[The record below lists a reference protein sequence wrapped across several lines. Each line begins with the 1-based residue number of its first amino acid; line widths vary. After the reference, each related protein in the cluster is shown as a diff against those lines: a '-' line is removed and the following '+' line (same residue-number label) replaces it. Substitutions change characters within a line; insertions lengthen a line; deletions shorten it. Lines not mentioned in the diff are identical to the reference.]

1 MTHGRKT
8 RTGCWLPRGA
18 WINHASRV
26 VGALALTLLLS
37 ACLPGLYQP
46 PPQLLSDPAAEGADD
61 AELHLTRQP
70 YTIIPGWETSDHA
83 GMLPA
88 FLRSCER
95 IARRPVN
102 EPFGN
107 HRFFGLVADWNALC
121 EGARAV
127 SGQNANAIRYFF
139 ESRFEPY
146 LVSNKDNPE
155 GLFTGY
161 YEAELHGAWQPDSRY
176 SVPIYARPDDLIA
189 VDLGAF
195 RAEWAGRNI
204 AGRLEGDAF
213 VPYPSR
219 ADINKGELSGRQ
231 LEILWVDSHIDAF
244 FLHIQGSGRV
254 IMENGSYVRVG
265 YAGRNG
271 QRYVAVGRELMAA
284 GIISQDEMSM
294 QTIRAWME
302 ANPVAAM
309 ALMNKNPSYVFFRI
323 MEEANPVGAQGV
335 ELTAGRS
342 LAVDDDFIPYGAI
355 LWLDIMDPRDPERE
369 TPLQRL
375 VVAQDT
381 GSAIKGPV
389 RGDLF
394 WGYGDQA
401 AAAAGVMKEY
411 GSYYV
416 LLPRR
421 PEPLAAE

>member
-1 MTHGRKT
+1 M
-8 RTGCWLPRGA
+8 
-18 WINHASRV
+18 
-26 VGALALTLLLS
+26 
-37 ACLPGLYQP
+37 
-46 PPQLLSDPAAEGADD
+46 
-61 AELHLTRQP
+61 HLERLP
-70 YTIIPGWETSDHA
+70 YTVVPGWETSNHA
-83 GMLPA
+83 AMLPA

-95 IARRPVN
+95 IVRKPPS

-107 HRFFGLVADWNALC
+107 HRLFGTVGDWIALC
-121 EGARAV
+121 EGARAA

-146 LVSNKDNPE
+146 LVSVGGNSE

-161 YEAELHGAWQPDSRY
+161 YEAELHGSWQPGNRF

-189 VDLGAF
+189 VDLGDF
-195 RAEWAGRNI
+195 RAEWAGQNI

-219 ADINKGELSGRQ
+219 ADINNGALTGRQ
-231 LEILWVDSHIDAF
+231 LEVLWVDSHIDAF

-254 IMENGSYVRVG
+254 IMEDGSHVRVG

-271 QRYVAVGRELMAA
+271 QRYVAVGRELIAA
-284 GIISQDEMSM
+284 GIISQEDMSM
-294 QTIRAWME
+294 QAIRAWME
-302 ANPVAAM
+302 VNPVAAM
-309 ALMNKNPSYVFFRI
+309 ALMNTNPSYVFFRI

-335 ELTAGRS
+335 ELTPGRS
-342 LAVDDDFIPYGAI
+342 LAVDNSFVPYGAI
-355 LWLDIMDPRDPERE
+355 LWLDTTDPRDPERE

-381 GSAIKGPV
+381 GSAIRGAI

-394 WGYGDQA
+394 WGFGDEA
-401 AAAAGVMKEY
+401 AAAAGDMKEH
-411 GSYYV
+411 GSYYL

-421 PEPLAAE
+421 AQPLAAE